1 MILLCLHHRLKRPQ
15 FKWGCLV
22 FVWCIFVLLSTCG
35 FLLHR
40 SFSICALFIPILT
53 IDTLCSR
60 SIFKSLRKP
69 PPGVNN
75 MMSKT
80 TKVKKK
86 RKPRTEG
93 GEKKERFKV
102 KKGDRSC
109 MKKKALVTVGI
120 IQAMLTLNYMP
131 FILTLIVDRLVSV
144 DTVKCELLGLSMA
157 AATCFSYMQPLLY
170 LHRLGRLPCTQTHRS
185 SSRK

>member
-1 MILLCLHHRLKRPQ
+1 MIFLCLHHRLKRLQ

-22 FVWCIFVLLSTCG
+22 FVWCIYVLLATLSFWLG
-35 FLLHR
+35 KSYSAYSLL
-40 SFSICALFIPILT
+40 IPILA

-60 SIFKSLRKP
+60 SILKSLRKP

-93 GEKKERFKV
+93 GEKEERVKE
-102 KKGDRSC
+102 KGDRTC
-109 MKKKALVTVGI
+109 IKKKALVTVVI
-120 IQAMLTLNYMP
+120 IQAMLTLNYTP
-131 FILTLIVDRLVSV
+131 YILTLMIDKWVLGH
-144 DTVKCELLGLSMA
+144 TVKCHLLGLSLA

-170 LHRLGRLPCTQTHRS
+170 LHRLGRLPCT
-185 SSRK
+185 